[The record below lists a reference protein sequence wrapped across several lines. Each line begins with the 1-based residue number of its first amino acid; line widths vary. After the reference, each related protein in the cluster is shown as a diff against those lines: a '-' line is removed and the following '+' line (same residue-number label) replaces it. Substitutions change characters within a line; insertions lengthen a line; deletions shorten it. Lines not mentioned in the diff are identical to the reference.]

1 MNIKIF
7 KIQSTAEPNI
17 GKKRLAVENKEIN
30 YYPSFE
36 VSKTLRMSSYLL
48 SRITSQF
55 MVKDGRQS
63 INIGLELKFESKRQK
78 VLGYT
83 RKLANGKFWEFS
95 PLAVNLINKYKT
107 KFPALFK
114 NLENVGQGIP
124 DVSEI
129 LSSSEIKEVRSWLKE
144 VKSELIPVS
153 LESESFTK
161 FSYQAIEQ
169 YMDNYIL
176 NQVPTINKDIRGV
189 PREAILNAGESY
201 QLLSDQRFELGDRVI
216 YVQDFGKVQF

>member
-1 MNIKIF
+1 MGILSTCCQFDQQVQDKI
-7 KIQSTAEPNI
+7 
-17 GKKRLAVENKEIN
+17 
-30 YYPSFE
+30 
-36 VSKTLRMSSYLL
+36 
-48 SRITSQF
+48 
-55 MVKDGRQS
+55 
-63 INIGLELKFESKRQK
+63 
-78 VLGYT
+78 
-83 RKLANGKFWEFS
+83 
-95 PLAVNLINKYKT
+95 
-107 KFPALFK
+107 PALFK